1 MTYAPPGCDHPTAP
15 ARKGATVGS
24 DRGAAPP
31 GPTSGTGRDD
41 ASAPWS
47 GTAIVQ
53 RGPDVLDDRS
63 VGLTAGPQSQPC
75 HPRSRFMGCSISK
88 LVVSTVV
95 LSLVES
101 GEVDLQ
107 TPIDT
112 WLGDLP
118 ARWPPITVHQL
129 LSNASGL
136 GHWGDIPGLPPL
148 LTTPPPLDELLAL
161 IAAAPLIAAPGTT
174 WRYSGPGFMTAARVV
189 EAVTGQ
195 AYATTAR
202 ELVFTPAAMDAT
214 FSGTP
219 AAGETNLAVGHDH
232 GRPCPLHPNFGAII
246 GSGDLWTTRDDL
258 IRLGRSLRAGELL
271 TARSAAQLWT
281 RHATLPRT
289 GPGSEPVDVTG
300 YGYGTFTGT
309 VLGYPARI
317 NPGDGPG
324 YQTLLAYLP
333 DQELDLVVL
342 CNEEA
347 PSVDAALAEVPLR
360 KLLVTQKTTRE

>member
-1 MTYAPPGCDHPTAP
+1 MTPAPSGCDHPKAS
-15 ARKGATVGS
+15 ARTSAVAGS
-24 DRGAAPP
+24 DLGAAPAD
-31 GPTSGTGRDD
+31 PTAGTGRDD
-41 ASAPWS
+41 TSGLWS

-63 VGLTAGPQSQPC
+63 AGLTAGPQSQPC

-107 TPIDT
+107 TPIGT

-118 ARWPPITVHQL
+118 ASWSPITVHQL
-129 LSNASGL
+129 LSNTSGL

-161 IAAAPLIAAPGTT
+161 IAAAPLISAPGTT
-174 WRYSGPGFMTAARVV
+174 WRYSGPGFLTAARVI

-195 AYATTAR
+195 AYAIPLVQ
-202 ELVFTPAAMDAT
+202 LVFAPAAMDAT

-219 AAGETNLAVGHDH
+219 TTADTDLAIGHDH
-232 GRPCPLHPNFGAII
+232 GRPWPLHPNFGAII

-258 IRLGRSLRAGELL
+258 IRLARSLRVGELL
-271 TARSAAQLWT
+271 SARSAAQLWT
-281 RHATLPRT
+281 ATPPAPHRPAARTDRRHRLRVRNLP
-289 GPGSEPVDVTG
+289 
-300 YGYGTFTGT
+300 GT
-309 VLGYPARI
+309 VLAHPARI

-333 DQELDLVVL
+333 DRSWTSWCCATRKRRASTPPCADL
-342 CNEEA
+342 
-347 PSVDAALAEVPLR
+347 PVPGR
-360 KLLVTQKTTRE
+360 CRTPRRRRE